1 MTFRPTQDATELPAW
16 EVQKRGGGHRAP
28 ASEPRAAAAAIA
40 ELARARQC
48 PRRIESVKAVNINAL
63 HA

>member
-1 MTFRPTQDATELPAW
+1 MTSVQPKMQPELPAW
-16 EVQKRGGGHRAP
+16 KVQKRGGGHRAP
-28 ASEPRAAAAAIA
+28 ASEPRAAAA